1 MTTELGVNTTTA
13 ATYGNTA
20 GRMMAASAYGPP
32 ARRPASAHGPSAVG
46 EPAAR
51 RTGHPISGPGSMLP
65 RRTGPGV
72 AYDPEPVS
80 CSGPS
85 VRCVAVRDA

>member
-20 GRMMAASAYGPP
+20 GRVMAASAYGPP
-32 ARRPASAHGPSAVG
+32 ARRPASAHGPPAVG

-51 RTGHPISGPGSMLP
+51 RAGHLVSGPGWTQTDP
-65 RRTGPGV
+65 RTPNVSPKGWGV
-72 AYDPEPVS
+72 TLSHLATPD
-80 CSGPS
+80 
-85 VRCVAVRDA
+85 RR